1 MGTFKTFSYVYDR
14 YGNRWQQNAPQ
25 GGPAPSYL
33 FNTSPSPSN
42 NQISTA
48 GYDAAGNLTSD
59 GLNSYTYDAEGK
71 VIKSVSAGVTATY
84 AYDALNHR
92 IRTDVGSKATGFVY
106 NAEGRRISYW
116 NAANTQLIQ
125 GQVYWGNKPVS
136 FRENGEHFQHQ
147 DFLGTERARTNWTG
161 TVDGTFNSLPFGD
174 NFAISGTD
182 SDQYHFAQLDYDN
195 ESVTDH
201 AQFRQYSPTQ
211 GRWMSPDP
219 YDGSYD
225 FTNPQSFNRYTYAG
239 NKPLSLTDLQGLD
252 DGPGYPGVMTTR
264 GETALMVPLGQTR
277 AVAAGV
283 VVKLEVPQVAQH
295 PPLINIPYGM
305 NMEAFMVP
313 PIPAS

>member
-1 MGTFKTFSYVYDR
+1 MAIDEINHPIDNKYWTGGGDTPNHEDIFPTDFSRWRCRCLSEVHSFSHVKSVTVTEDWRGSHPRQLIRGLRLIAPALFALSLAGIAHAQGTMDFSGAQTPMGIFKTFSYVYDR

-59 GLNSYTYDAEGK
+59 GLNSYTYNAEGK

-147 DFLGTERARTNWTG
+147 DF
-161 TVDGTFNSLPFGD
+161 
-174 NFAISGTD
+174 
-182 SDQYHFAQLDYDN
+182 
-195 ESVTDH
+195 
-201 AQFRQYSPTQ
+201 
-211 GRWMSPDP
+211 
-219 YDGSYD
+219 
-225 FTNPQSFNRYTYAG
+225 
-239 NKPLSLTDLQGLD
+239 
-252 DGPGYPGVMTTR
+252 
-264 GETALMVPLGQTR
+264 
-277 AVAAGV
+277 
-283 VVKLEVPQVAQH
+283 
-295 PPLINIPYGM
+295 
-305 NMEAFMVP
+305 
-313 PIPAS
+313 